1 MASSLD
7 TSYRTWSVATLE
19 QVRNSTLV
27 QMKAIEGNGQS
38 NALNGRSTTMAG
50 YDKLLQTLTNVES
63 ALDWKRTAAN
73 DGNKGFATRYSSF
86 NGCGDYSR

>member
-1 MASSLD
+1 VASSLD

-19 QVRNSTLV
+19 AVRTSTLA
-27 QMKAIEGNGQS
+27 QMKAIEGTGQS
-38 NALNGRSTTMAG
+38 HSASGRNTTMAP
-50 YDKLLQTLTNVES
+50 YDKLLQTLTNVEA

-86 NGCGDYSR
+86 N